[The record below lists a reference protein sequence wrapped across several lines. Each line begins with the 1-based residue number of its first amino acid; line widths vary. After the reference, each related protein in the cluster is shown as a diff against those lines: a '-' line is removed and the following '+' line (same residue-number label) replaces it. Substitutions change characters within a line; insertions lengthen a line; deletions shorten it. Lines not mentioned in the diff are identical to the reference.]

1 MDANPPQTAPVLEIS
16 DVSFTY
22 GSRPVLQSVDLVVH
36 EGDFLGVIGPNGSG
50 KTTLLRLILG
60 LLAPASGE
68 IRVLGLSPRQARPLI
83 GYVPQVLAFN
93 MDFPIT
99 ALEVVLMG
107 RLSRTRL
114 FGPYRR
120 EDHRAAEEAM
130 RMVSVWDLRKE
141 RLGDLSGGQRQR
153 VLIARALVNRP
164 RLLLLDEP
172 TANVDAA
179 IEEDIYELLHRL
191 NEETTLILVTH
202 DLGFVSSHMN
212 RVACLNRRLVCHPT
226 EKITG
231 AMINTLYGGNVNLV
245 EHGHHL
251 PTTR

>member
-1 MDANPPQTAPVLEIS
+1 MEQAARKPEVVLEIS
-16 DVSFTY
+16 GVSFTY
-22 GSRPVLQSVDLVVH
+22 GNRPVLEAVDLTVH

-60 LLAPASGE
+60 LLSPAQGE
-68 IRVLGLSPRQARPLI
+68 IRVLGQSPRQARANI
-83 GYVPQVLAFN
+83 GYVPQMLSFDP
-93 MDFPIT
+93 DFPIT

-107 RLSRTRL
+107 RLSRTPRL
-114 FGPYRR
+114 GPYRNADR
-120 EDHRAAEEAM
+120 IAAREAM
-130 RMVSVWDLRKE
+130 EMVSVWNLRSE

-153 VLIARALVNRP
+153 VMIARALVNRP

-191 NEETTLILVTH
+191 NRETTLILVTH
-202 DLGFVSSHMN
+202 DLGFVSSRMN
-212 RVACLNRRLVCHPT
+212 RVACLNRRLICHPT

-231 AMINTLYGGNVNLV
+231 AMINTLYGGRVNMV
-245 EHGHHL
+245 EHAHRL
-251 PTTR
+251 PTTD